1 MNRQKYKF
9 IIYIIL
15 YMTISFAQENRLFWD
30 GREWNNIRKTS
41 NYDDL
46 LEYKLKSIYIN
57 GVLDG
62 RLYGYLKTWSKNAI
76 IANETFGESVDYLS
90 VREVIKSLNHFYE
103 DPLNSYIPIP
113 SAIIIANLYGQRVP
127 INVIEKYIDF
137 SDLIMNDYNYKDK
150 LMKYFQQNN
159 KEVLKYKE
167 IMAEG
172 PANNKTY
179 TVCVVRKDESILAY
193 GKGPT
198 KKKAEQCASQNA
210 LQKLG
215 LLE

>member
-76 IANETFGESVDYLS
+76 LANETFGESVDYLS

-113 SAIIIANLYGQRVP
+113 SAIVIANLYGQRVP
-127 INVIEKYIDF
+127 IDIIEKYIKD
-137 SDLIMNDYNYKDK
+137 SRDWVNSLVLELDTLDYSRLIEE
-150 LMKYFQQNN
+150 KY
-159 KEVLKYKE
+159 LKHK
-167 IMAEG
+167 ID
-172 PANNKTY
+172 N
-179 TVCVVRKDESILAY
+179 
-193 GKGPT
+193 
-198 KKKAEQCASQNA
+198 
-210 LQKLG
+210 
-215 LLE
+215 